1 MTKETIPAQ
10 EIINAT
16 CKALRVSFELLKS
29 PNRGNEAA
37 EARFIIFHLLREYTD
52 LSYPKIAE
60 KFNRDHSTVM
70 YGVET
75 FKTLVEGR
83 NKKFMEKIERVKMI
97 NPIAFKSLLQMELE
111 LQDLE
116 EEQRSI
122 NEQLNQRLTDLGN
135 SVLYKKLT
143 EVLKKKEIIYKN
155 QITRL
160 QYEY

>member
-1 MTKETIPAQ
+1 
-10 EIINAT
+10 
-16 CKALRVSFELLKS
+16 
-29 PNRGNEAA
+29 
-37 EARFIIFHLLREYTD
+37 
-52 LSYPKIAE
+52 
-60 KFNRDHSTVM
+60 
-70 YGVET
+70 
-75 FKTLVEGR
+75 
-83 NKKFMEKIERVKMI
+83 
-97 NPIAFKSLLQMELE
+97 MELE